1 MKQQSFCCPII
12 VYSKWNKA
20 YDFNRHVWN
29 MLILSWTPLDSDS
42 SSHRVLGLM
51 NDEHINGI
59 FRQLINKHDKT
70 IYIVD
75 TDTSSE
81 MNKKNKI
88 QAKLKIETT
97 TNINF
102 ITINPEDRKSDGD
115 EMWYK
120 KIKVV

>member
-1 MKQQSFCCPII
+1 MTSIDMSEKY
-12 VYSKWNKA
+12 V
-20 YDFNRHVWN
+20 DFYHE
-29 MLILSWTPLDSDS
+29 LLDSDVVVVIGFGFNS
-42 SSHRVLGLM
+42 D
-51 NDEHINGI
+51 DEHINGI